1 LAEPWY
7 IAKCAV
13 VTLQAQIQAIQQSI
27 ISLRYCF
34 SNSKDPNAGI
44 QKQIQIQE
52 LQTQLASLLPQL
64 NKAQLDLNKIEN
76 RIQQLQQDQTRLSSQ
91 TDASTA
97 TWSRLCDL
105 FNKLGPVSHH
115 QSILFYDQWIAEE
128 PRLWQPYLARGVARL
143 NVGSRTLAMED
154 FKRVESK
161 LRLYGSHPSQV
172 AIIMA
177 IRAYSLSKQGEAGD
191 ATRLFS
197 EAKKQDRQNWTV
209 ALVRGWSN
217 LESKRYSSAKSDF
230 QMALSLS
237 NNSQAEPLEA
247 MALLLA
253 ACPDDKIRNGEKA
266 VKHAAKACELTNQ
279 KDWVCLDTLGAAYA
293 EAGDFDAAVKSA
305 QKATKL
311 APEDRQELIRERI
324 EFYGNKV
331 PYRWK

>member
-1 LAEPWY
+1 
-7 IAKCAV
+7 
-13 VTLQAQIQAIQQSI
+13 
-27 ISLRYCF
+27 
-34 SNSKDPNAGI
+34 
-44 QKQIQIQE
+44 
-52 LQTQLASLLPQL
+52 
-64 NKAQLDLNKIEN
+64 
-76 RIQQLQQDQTRLSSQ
+76 
-91 TDASTA
+91 
-97 TWSRLCDL
+97 
-105 FNKLGPVSHH
+105 
-115 QSILFYDQWIAEE
+115 
-128 PRLWQPYLARGVARL
+128 
-143 NVGSRTLAMED
+143 
-154 FKRVESK
+154 
-161 LRLYGSHPSQV
+161 V

-217 LESKRYSSAKSDF
+217 LGSKRYSSAKSDF